1 MGRSV
6 KLLQN
11 YTTAQVK
18 QIIKSNSD
26 YYIDKKLCA
35 ILQVNLG
42 KSSRFLAPYYCVS
55 PKQIRNWVARFDAE
69 GIEGLRI
76 KKGRGRR
83 SFISPEQ
90 MEQVKSDL
98 SRPPEF
104 FGYNSGVWTGPLL
117 QKHLEKSYQIF
128 YKISTIYDLL
138 YRLGFSFLRPR
149 SKYPERDEAK
159 REVAKIDIKNF
170 RIL

>member
-11 YTTAQVK
+11 YTTEEVE

-26 YYIDKKLCA
+26 YYIGQKLCA
-35 ILQVNLG
+35 ILLVNSG
-42 KSSRFLAPYYCVS
+42 KSSRFLASYYCVS
-55 PKQIRNWVARFDAE
+55 PKQIRNWVSRFDAE
-69 GIEGLRI
+69 GIDGLHI
-76 KKGRGRR
+76 KQGRGRH

-90 MEQVKSDL
+90 SEQIKSDL
-98 SRPPEF
+98 SRSPEF

-128 YKISTIYDLL
+128 YKISTIYKLL
-138 YRLGFSFLRPR
+138 SELGFSFQRAR

-159 REVAKIDIKNF
+159 REVAKIDIKK
-170 RIL
+170 L

>member
-11 YTTAQVK
+11 YTTEEVE
-18 QIIKSNSD
+18 QIFKSNSD
-26 YYIDKKLCA
+26 PRVRQKLCA

-42 KSSRFLAPYYCVS
+42 KSSRVLAPYYCVS
-55 PKQIRNWVARFDAE
+55 PKQIRSWVARFDAE
-69 GIEGLRI
+69 GIEGLLI
-76 KKGRGRR
+76 KQGRGRR
-83 SFISPEQ
+83 SFINAEQ

-104 FGYNSGVWTGPLL
+104 FGYNSGVWTGSLL

-128 YKISTIYDLL
+128 YKISTI
-138 YRLGFSFLRPR
+138 
-149 SKYPERDEAK
+149 
-159 REVAKIDIKNF
+159 
-170 RIL
+170 